1 MIIYIGQSSIIYIMK
16 KNEILLYSKP
26 DADARD
32 ALIEVLGDSY
42 TLINVFSYTDAV
54 QILSSDS
61 GIEVI
66 MIDYP
71 TETPDAQ
78 KLIDFVDKYNHSV
91 FNTPILILTSQEKK
105 FEDSEFLGGPVA
117 DVMVRPFVPAIVSNR
132 LKVIQKQFDSMSFDG
147 FAKMLKALP
156 SNIYLKDNKGR
167 YVFCSQ
173 IWNHVDTG
181 GDPDWTIRGK
191 TDLDIRKD
199 KHNAELAMKSDQK
212 MLESGQGTSYI
223 IKETGPDGND
233 QYLQLIKEPLC
244 HEDGHVMGIIALI
257 NDVTEQETLRQEL
270 TRISITDTLTGVYNR
285 TKFDNFIMNDLAD
298 MKFPVTVF
306 SADCDHL
313 KYVNDTFGH
322 FAGDEY
328 IKLCCKCF
336 EDSLPE
342 GSKLF
347 RMGGDEFTALVP
359 DMPASK
365 ATEVLQALEKRLS
378 ENEVKGVTLRMSVG
392 SYTMGSNHDDF
403 NACIKES
410 DASMY
415 EVKKKHHES
424 S

>member
-1 MIIYIGQSSIIYIMK
+1 MK
-16 KNEILLYSKP
+16 KNEILLYSLK
-26 DADARD
+26 DSDTTNT
-32 ALIEVLGDSY
+32 LIEVLGDAYS
-42 TLINVFSYTDAV
+42 LINVYTVEDAIE
-54 QILSSDS
+54 ILSSDS
-61 GIEVI
+61 DIIVI
-66 MIDYP
+66 MIDFP
-71 TETPDAQ
+71 SEIPGA
-78 KLIDFVDKYNHSV
+78 KELINYVDKYNRSV
-91 FNTPILILTSQEKK
+91 FNTPILVLTSQEKK
-105 FEDSEFLGGPVA
+105 FEDAEFLGGPVA

-132 LKVIQKQFDSMSFDG
+132 LKVIMKQFDSVSFDG
-147 FAKMLKALP
+147 FAQMLKALP

-199 KHNAELAMKSDQK
+199 KHNAELAMKSDME
-212 MLESGQGTSYI
+212 MLKSGKGTSYI
-223 IKETGPDGND
+223 IKETGPDGGT
-233 QYLQLIKEPLC
+233 QYLQLIKEPLF
-244 HEDGHVMGIIALI
+244 HSDGHVMGIIALI

-336 EDSLPE
+336 KDSLPE

-365 ATEVLQALEKRLS
+365 TTEVLQALEKKLS

>member
-1 MIIYIGQSSIIYIMK
+1 MK

-78 KLIDFVDKYNHSV
+78 KLIDFVDKYNRSV

-105 FEDSEFLGGPVA
+105 FEDSVFLGGPVA

-173 IWNHVDTG
+173 IWNHLDTG

-336 EDSLPE
+336 KDSLPE

-365 ATEVLQALEKRLS
+365 TTEVLQALEKKLS

>member
-1 MIIYIGQSSIIYIMK
+1 MK

-42 TLINVFSYTDAV
+42 TLINVFSYNDAV
-54 QILSSDS
+54 QILSNDSD
-61 GIEVI
+61 IEMI

-105 FEDSEFLGGPVA
+105 FQDSEFLGGPVA

-199 KHNAELAMKSDQK
+199 KHNAELAMMSDQK

-244 HEDGHVMGIIALI
+244 HEDGHIMGIIALI

-322 FAGDEY
+322 SAGDEY

-336 EDSLPE
+336 KDSLPE

-365 ATEVLQALEKRLS
+365 TTEVLQALEKKLS

>member
-1 MIIYIGQSSIIYIMK
+1 MK
-16 KNEILLYSKP
+16 KKEILIYSKP

-32 ALIEVLGDSY
+32 TLIEVLGYSY
-42 TLINVFSYTDAV
+42 TLINLFSYDDAV
-54 QILSSDS
+54 ELLSSDS
-61 GIEVI
+61 DIEMV

-71 TETPDAQ
+71 SETPDAQ
-78 KLIDFVDKYNHSV
+78 KLINFVDKYNHSV

-105 FEDSEFLGGPVA
+105 FQDSEFLGGPVA

-132 LKVIQKQFDSMSFDG
+132 LKVILKQFDSMSFDG

-212 MLESGQGTSYI
+212 MLESGKGTSYI
-223 IKETGPDGND
+223 IKETGPDGKD

-270 TRISITDTLTGVYNR
+270 TRISITDSLTGIYNR
-285 TKFDNFIMNDLAD
+285 TKFEHFIVNDLHK
-298 MKFPVTVF
+298 MQFPVTVF
-306 SADCDHL
+306 SADCDRL
-313 KYVNDTFGH
+313 KYINDTFGH
-322 FAGDEY
+322 SAGDDY
-328 IKLCCKCF
+328 ICKCASIF
-336 EDSLPE
+336 RSCLPE
-342 GSKLF
+342 DAILF
-347 RMGGDEFTALVP
+347 RMGGDEFTAIVP
-359 DMPASK
+359 DLPASE
-365 ATEVLQALEKRLS
+365 AMGIIGSVEENLEK
-378 ENEVKGVTLRMSVG
+378 NEVCGISLRMSIG
-392 SYTMGSNHDDF
+392 TYTMGTPSEDVTT
-403 NACIKES
+403 CIKES